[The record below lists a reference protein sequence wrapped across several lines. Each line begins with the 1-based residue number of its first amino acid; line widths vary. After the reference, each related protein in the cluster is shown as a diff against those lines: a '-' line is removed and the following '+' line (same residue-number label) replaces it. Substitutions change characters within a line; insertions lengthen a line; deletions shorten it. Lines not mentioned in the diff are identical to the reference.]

1 MTKQEKFI
9 LECFEKTG
17 QYDAHTKETQEL
29 AWKVLSEAGFGFEV
43 VDMDLI
49 YDHFVYRFNDTDRNG
64 FIISQGYPLNGA

>member
-1 MTKQEKFI
+1 MTKQAKFI

-29 AWKVLSEAGFGFEV
+29 AWKTLREAGYGFEV
-43 VDMDLI
+43 VDMDEV

-64 FIISQGYPLNGA
+64 YEINKI

>member
-1 MTKQEKFI
+1 MTKQAQFI

-17 QYDAHTKETQEL
+17 QYDAHTKEIQEL
-29 AWKVLSEAGFGFEV
+29 AWTTLREAGYGFEV
-43 VDMDLI
+43 VDMDEV